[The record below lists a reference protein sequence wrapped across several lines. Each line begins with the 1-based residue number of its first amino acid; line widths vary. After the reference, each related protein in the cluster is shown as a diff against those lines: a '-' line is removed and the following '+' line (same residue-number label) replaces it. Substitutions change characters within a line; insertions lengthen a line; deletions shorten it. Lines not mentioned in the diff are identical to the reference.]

1 MSVLDPQLLLRNDS
15 LCVFISKR
23 RTDHKFPPARDHD
36 ASSHHEGPRLSGD
49 PAGVRVRAGALHHPR
64 PAAGDLSGPPEAHHV
79 HGGGECGARPPA
91 CVEALSF
98 GAHVPASLGFSFQGP
113 ESSHH
118 LFL

>member
-1 MSVLDPQLLLRNDS
+1 MTVCVS
-15 LCVFISKR
+15 LFQKGQQIA
-23 RTDHKFPPARDHD
+23 FPPARDHD

-49 PAGVRVRAGALHHPR
+49 PTGIQVRAGALHHPR

-79 HGGGECGARPPA
+79 HGGGERGARPPA

>member
-23 RTDHKFPPARDHD
+23 TTDRKFPPARDHD
-36 ASSHHEGPRLSGD
+36 ASSHDEAPRLSGD
-49 PAGVRVRAGALHHPR
+49 PAGVRVGAGALHHPR

-79 HGGGECGARPPA
+79 HEGGERGARPPA

-98 GAHVPASLGFSFQGP
+98 GAHVPALLGFSFQGP
-113 ESSHH
+113 ESSHN

>member
-1 MSVLDPQLLLRNDS
+1 MTVCVS
-15 LCVFISKR
+15 LFQKGQQIA
-23 RTDHKFPPARDHD
+23 FPPARDHD

-49 PAGVRVRAGALHHPR
+49 PTGIQVRAGALHHPR

-79 HGGGECGARPPA
+79 HGGGERGARPPA
-91 CVEALSF
+91 CVKVLSF

>member
-64 PAAGDLSGPPEAHHV
+64 PAAGDLSGPPEAHHI
-79 HGGGECGARPPA
+79 HGGGERGARPPA

>member
-1 MSVLDPQLLLRNDS
+1 MTVCVS
-15 LCVFISKR
+15 LFQKGQQIA
-23 RTDHKFPPARDHD
+23 FPPARDHD

-49 PAGVRVRAGALHHPR
+49 PTGIQVRAGALHHPG
-64 PAAGDLSGPPEAHHV
+64 PAAGSLSGPPEAHHV
-79 HGGGECGARPPA
+79 HGGGERGARPPA
-91 CVEALSF
+91 CVKVLSF